1 MTEGEKY
8 LPRPPYETGVIHGRF
23 QILHLDHMKYLLAG
37 KALCRHLV
45 VGITNPDPVLTRAD
59 PADPARS
66 SAAANPL
73 TYYERTVL
81 LRSALVEGGI
91 SLSDFTIVPFPINR
105 PELYQYYLPLDAV
118 FFLSI
123 YDDWGIR
130 KKELF
135 RKSGLAIHVLR
146 EVPAEQKG
154 LSATTI
160 REAIV
165 NDQPWEH
172 WVPVCVADQLKK
184 WNIPARLKKIMHETT
199 CSEERL

>member
-1 MTEGEKY
+1 MIEGEKY

-37 KALCRHLV
+37 KALCRHLI
-45 VGITNPDPVLTRAD
+45 VGITNPDPVLTKAD

-91 SLSDFTIVPFPINR
+91 PLSEFIIVPFPVNR

-135 RKSGLAIHVLR
+135 QKSGLAIHILR
-146 EVPAEQKG
+146 QVPAEQKG

-172 WVPVCVADQLKK
+172 WVPVCVAEQIKK
-184 WNIPARLKKIMHETT
+184 WEIPARLKKIRNETIF
-199 CSEERL
+199 

>member
-45 VGITNPDPVLTRAD
+45 VGITNPDPVLTKAD

-73 TYYERTVL
+73 TYYERVVL

-91 SLSDFTIVPFPINR
+91 LLPEFTIVPFPVNR
-105 PELYQYYLPLDAV
+105 PELYQYYVPLDAV

-135 RKSGLAIHVLR
+135 QKSGLVIHVLR
-146 EVPAEQKG
+146 QVPAEQKG

-172 WVPVCVADQLKK
+172 WVPVCVAEQIKK

>member
-1 MTEGEKY
+1 MTEEEIIS
-8 LPRPPYETGVIHGRF
+8 PRPPYETGVIHGRF
-23 QILHLDHMKYLLAG
+23 QILHLDHMKYLLSG

-91 SLSDFTIVPFPINR
+91 PLSEFTIVPFPVNR
-105 PELYQYYLPLDAV
+105 PELYQYYVPLDAV

-135 RKSGLAIHVLR
+135 RKSGLAIHILR
-146 EVPAEQKG
+146 QVPAEQKG
-154 LSATTI
+154 LSAATI

-165 NDQPWEH
+165 NDHPWEH
-172 WVPVCVADQLKK
+172 WVPACVADQIKK
-184 WNIPARLKKIMHETT
+184 WNIPARLKKIM
-199 CSEERL
+199 RNDLF

>member
-37 KALCRHLV
+37 KALCRHLI
-45 VGITNPDPVLTRAD
+45 VGITNPDPVLTKAD

-73 TYYERTVL
+73 TYYERTIL

-91 SLSDFTIVPFPINR
+91 PLSDFTIVPFPVNR
-105 PELYQYYLPLDAV
+105 PELYQYYVPLDAV

-135 RKSGLAIHVLR
+135 RKSGLVIHVLR

-160 REAIV
+160 RKAIV

-172 WVPVCVADQLKK
+172 WVPVCVAEQIKK
-184 WNIPARLKKIMHETT
+184 WNIPARLKK
-199 CSEERL
+199 

>member
-8 LPRPPYETGVIHGRF
+8 LPRTLYETGVIHGRF

-45 VGITNPDPVLTRAD
+45 VGITNPDPVLTRTD

-81 LRSALVEGGI
+81 IRSALVEGGI
-91 SLSDFTIVPFPINR
+91 PLSDFTIVPFPVNR
-105 PELYQYYLPLDAV
+105 PELYQYYVPLDAV

-135 RKSGLAIHVLR
+135 RKSGLVIHVLR

-160 REAIV
+160 RKAIV

-172 WVPVCVADQLKK
+172 WVPVCVAEQIKK
-184 WNIPARLKKIMHETT
+184 WNIPARLKK
-199 CSEERL
+199 

>member
-1 MTEGEKY
+1 MNEGEKC
-8 LPRPPYETGVIHGRF
+8 LPRPPYEMGVIHGRF

-59 PADPARS
+59 PADPART

-73 TYYERTVL
+73 TYYERTIL

-91 SLSDFTIVPFPINR
+91 PLSEFTIVPFPVNR
-105 PELYQYYLPLDAV
+105 PELYQYYVPLDAV

-135 RKSGLAIHVLR
+135 QKNGLVIHVLR
-146 EVPAEQKG
+146 QVPTEQKG

-172 WVPVCVADQLKK
+172 WVPVCVAEQLKK
-184 WNIPARLKKIMHETT
+184 WNISARLKKIM
-199 CSEERL
+199 RNDLF

>member
-8 LPRPPYETGVIHGRF
+8 LPHPPYETGVIHGRF

-37 KALCRHLV
+37 KALCHHLV

-73 TYYERTVL
+73 NYYERTIL

-91 SLSDFTIVPFPINR
+91 PLSDFTIVPFPVNR
-105 PELYQYYLPLDAV
+105 PELYQYYVPLDAV

-130 KKELF
+130 KKEIF
-135 RKSGLAIHVLR
+135 QKNGLVIHVLR
-146 EVPAEQKG
+146 QVPAEQKG

-184 WNIPARLKKIMHETT
+184 WNIPARLKKIM
-199 CSEERL
+199 RNDLF

>member
-1 MTEGEKY
+1 MTEGKKY

-59 PADPARS
+59 PADPART

-73 TYYERTVL
+73 TYYERTIL

-91 SLSDFTIVPFPINR
+91 PLSDFTIVPFPVNR

-123 YDDWGIR
+123 YDNWGIR

-135 RKSGLAIHVLR
+135 QKSGLAIHILR
-146 EVPAEQKG
+146 QVPAEQKG

-165 NDQPWEH
+165 
-172 WVPVCVADQLKK
+172 
-184 WNIPARLKKIMHETT
+184 
-199 CSEERL
+199 

>member
-1 MTEGEKY
+1 MIEGEKY

-37 KALCRHLV
+37 KALCRHLI
-45 VGITNPDPVLTRAD
+45 VGITNPDPVLTKAD

-81 LRSALVEGGI
+81 LRSALVESGI
-91 SLSDFTIVPFPINR
+91 PLSDFTIVPFPVNR

-135 RKSGLAIHVLR
+135 QKSGLAIHILR
-146 EVPAEQKG
+146 QVPAEQKG

-172 WVPVCVADQLKK
+172 WVPVCVAEQIKK
-184 WNIPARLKKIMHETT
+184 WEIPARLKKIRNETIF
-199 CSEERL
+199 

>member
-1 MTEGEKY
+1 MNEGEKC
-8 LPRPPYETGVIHGRF
+8 LPRPPYEMGVIHGRF

-59 PADPARS
+59 PADPART

-91 SLSDFTIVPFPINR
+91 PLSEFIIVPFPVNR
-105 PELYQYYLPLDAV
+105 PELYQYYVPLDAV

-123 YDDWGIR
+123 YDNWGIR

-135 RKSGLAIHVLR
+135 QKSGLVIHVLR
-146 EVPAEQKG
+146 QVPAEQKG

-172 WVPVCVADQLKK
+172 WVPVCVAEQLKK
-184 WNIPARLKKIMHETT
+184 WNISARLKKIM
-199 CSEERL
+199 RNDLF

>member
-37 KALCRHLV
+37 KALCRHLI
-45 VGITNPDPVLTRAD
+45 VGITNPDPVLTKAD

-91 SLSDFTIVPFPINR
+91 PLSEFIIVPFPVNR
-105 PELYQYYLPLDAV
+105 PELYQYYVPLDAV

-123 YDDWGIR
+123 YDNWGIR

-135 RKSGLAIHVLR
+135 QKSGLVIHVLR
-146 EVPAEQKG
+146 QVPAEQKG
-154 LSATTI
+154 LSAATI

-165 NDQPWEH
+165 HDHPWEH
-172 WVPVCVADQLKK
+172 WVPVCVAEQLKK
-184 WNIPARLKKIMHETT
+184 WNISARLKKIMHETT

>member
-1 MTEGEKY
+1 MIEGEKY

-37 KALCRHLV
+37 KALCRHLI
-45 VGITNPDPVLTRAD
+45 VGITNPDPVLTKAD

-91 SLSDFTIVPFPINR
+91 PLSEFIIVPFPVNR

-172 WVPVCVADQLKK
+172 WVPVCVAEQIKT

-199 CSEERL
+199 CSKERL